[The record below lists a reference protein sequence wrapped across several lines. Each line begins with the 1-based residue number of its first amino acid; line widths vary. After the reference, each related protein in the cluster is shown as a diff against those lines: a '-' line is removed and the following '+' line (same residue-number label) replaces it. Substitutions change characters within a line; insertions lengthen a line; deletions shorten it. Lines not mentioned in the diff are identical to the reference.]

1 MLAAL
6 DPKMSWYVA
15 RAAGLVAWCMCSV
28 SVIWGLLVSSRLVR
42 RRGAPAWLL
51 DLHRYLGTL
60 AMVFTA
66 IHLAGLWFDDYVTF
80 NLRQLFVPL
89 ADTYRPVAVAWGVV
103 AFYLLVAIQLSSWFM
118 RRLPRRV
125 WHAIHLTSIPL
136 TVLAT
141 LHGFT
146 AGADRSNLI
155 VISVAL
161 VMGSIIVF
169 LTGSRV
175 AAKRAATPR
184 ARRIAGASG
193 VAVSVSAERGGDART
208 QGIERARESVARRQH
223 RVDGLPLEAKT
234 GIVPPAGVL
243 VDGIDG
249 AR

>member
-15 RAAGLVAWCMCSV
+15 RAAGLVAWCMCSL
-28 SVIWGLLVSSRLVR
+28 SVIWGLLVSSRIVR

-51 DLHRYLGTL
+51 DLHRYLATL
-60 AMVFTA
+60 AIVFTA
-66 IHLAGLWFDDYVTF
+66 LHLAGLWFDDYVTF

-89 ADTYRPVAVAWGVV
+89 ADSYRPVAVAWGVV

-125 WHAIHLTSIPL
+125 WHTIHLASIPL

-141 LHGFT
+141 LHGFM
-146 AGADRSNLI
+146 AGTDRSNLI

-161 VMGSIIVF
+161 VMGSTIVF
-169 LTGSRV
+169 LAGSRV

-193 VAVSVSAERGGDART
+193 APVSASAERGRDARA
-208 QGIERARESVARRQH
+208 QGVERTRESVARRQH
-223 RVDGLPLEAKT
+223 GVDGLPLETKT

-243 VDGIDG
+243 VDGID
-249 AR
+249 RPR